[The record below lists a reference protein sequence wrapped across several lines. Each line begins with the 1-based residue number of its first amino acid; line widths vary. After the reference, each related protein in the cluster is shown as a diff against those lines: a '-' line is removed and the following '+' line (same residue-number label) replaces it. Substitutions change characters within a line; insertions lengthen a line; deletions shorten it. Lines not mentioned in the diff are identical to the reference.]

1 MTKQSVIRWA
11 LDVCVVIV
19 LAYAGWSFK
28 QFTALNESDIVQRTQ
43 ITSMQDS
50 VGDLSDAVNK
60 LVKAVDSQNK
70 QLESIFLLM
79 TFRTDPW
86 SGTMMIAFY
95 DDLKGQLVDQGV
107 HLEEAGMPMVLDI
120 QRKYQDDL
128 VPNEFRERYNGYDE

>member
-128 VPNEFRERYNGYDE
+128 VPNEFRERYNGYE

>member
-95 DDLKGQLVDQGV
+95 DDLKGQLVEQGV

>member
-95 DDLKGQLVDQGV
+95 DDLKRQLVEHGV
-107 HLEEAGMPMVLDI
+107 RLEEAGMPMVLDI

>member
-1 MTKQSVIRWA
+1 MAKQNVIRWA
-11 LDVCVVIV
+11 LDVCVVVV

-28 QFTALNESDIVQRTQ
+28 QFMALNESDIVQRTQ

-95 DDLKGQLVDQGV
+95 DDLKKQLVEHGV

>member
-28 QFTALNESDIVQRTQ
+28 QFTALNESDIIQRTQ
-43 ITSMQDS
+43 IASMQDS

-60 LVKAVDSQNK
+60 LVRAVDSQNK

-95 DDLKGQLVDQGV
+95 DDLKRQLVEHGV
-107 HLEEAGMPMVLDI
+107 RLEGAGMPMVLDI
-120 QRKYQDDL
+120 QRKYQDDF
-128 VPNEFRERYNGYDE
+128 VPNEFHDRDNWYEE

>member
-1 MTKQSVIRWA
+1 MAKQNVIRWA
-11 LDVCVVIV
+11 LDVCVVVV

-28 QFTALNESDIVQRTQ
+28 QFMALNESDIVQRTQ

-95 DDLKGQLVDQGV
+95 DDLKKQLVDHGV
-107 HLEEAGMPMVLDI
+107 HLEGAGMPMVLDI
-120 QRKYQDDL
+120 QRKYQDDM
-128 VPNEFRERYNGYDE
+128 VPSEFRERYNGYE

>member
-11 LDVCVVIV
+11 LDVCVVVV

-28 QFTALNESDIVQRTQ
+28 QFTTLSESDIVQRTQ

-95 DDLKGQLVDQGV
+95 DDLKGQLVEQGV

>member
-1 MTKQSVIRWA
+1 MAKQNVIRWA
-11 LDVCVVIV
+11 LDVCVVVV

-95 DDLKGQLVDQGV
+95 DDLKGQLVEHGV

-128 VPNEFRERYNGYDE
+128 VPNEFRDRYNGFE